1 MRKKYIDNIR
11 WITVVLVVIYHVI
24 YMYNSVETAGVIGTI
39 CDVRYQDSFQYIV
52 YPWFML
58 LLFTIS
64 GMSARYYLN
73 NHTDKE
79 FVHSRTTKLLVPSTI
94 GLVVFHWILG
104 YYNMQIAGAFEMM
117 CGVPKPVLAL
127 LIIISGTGAL
137 WYLQM
142 LWIFS
147 MILIWIRKIEK
158 ERFYRLCRETN
169 VIVLIMLTLLV
180 VVSAKVLNAPVI
192 VVYRFGIYSVGFFIG
207 YFCLSYDEVVD
218 RLEKYWYVFTTAGI
232 ILAVVFVK
240 TNFGKPYAEHVVL
253 DTPLCSTYGWIATL
267 AVIAFM
273 KRWGEWE
280 SPFSRW
286 MIRKSWGLYI
296 FHYPVLAACAYYL
309 NLYGKGIPAFFIY
322 ILSAVAA
329 FGGAYVLDEVI
340 SRVPFFRWAVLG
352 IRRRKK

>member
-39 CDVRYQDSFQYIV
+39 CDVRYQDIFQYIV

-94 GLVVFHWILG
+94 GLVVFHWLLG

-117 CGVPKPVLAL
+117 RGVPKPVLAL

-137 WYLQM
+137 WYIQM
-142 LWIFS
+142 LWVFS

-158 ERFYRLCRETN
+158 ERFYRRCRKTN
-169 VIVLIMLTLLV
+169 VITLIMLTLLV
-180 VVSAKVLNAPVI
+180 VVSAKVLNMM
-192 VVYRFGIYSVGFFIG
+192 R
-207 YFCLSYDEVVD
+207 
-218 RLEKYWYVFTTAGI
+218 
-232 ILAVVFVK
+232 
-240 TNFGKPYAEHVVL
+240 
-253 DTPLCSTYGWIATL
+253 
-267 AVIAFM
+267 
-273 KRWGEWE
+273 
-280 SPFSRW
+280 
-286 MIRKSWGLYI
+286 
-296 FHYPVLAACAYYL
+296 
-309 NLYGKGIPAFFIY
+309 
-322 ILSAVAA
+322 
-329 FGGAYVLDEVI
+329 
-340 SRVPFFRWAVLG
+340 
-352 IRRRKK
+352 